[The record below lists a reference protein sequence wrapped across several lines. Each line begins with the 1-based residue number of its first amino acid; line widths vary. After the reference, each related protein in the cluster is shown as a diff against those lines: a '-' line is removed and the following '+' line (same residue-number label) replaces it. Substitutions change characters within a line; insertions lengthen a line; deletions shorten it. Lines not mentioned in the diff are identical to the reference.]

1 MHLQRWDFND
11 KLKYRKKVKDT
22 FKQVMRDPFEERLA
36 RDKEKPQLNSPQE
49 QNYWGDSKTKT
60 RARAEYLASQKDVR
74 PCTN

>member
-1 MHLQRWDFND
+1 
-11 KLKYRKKVKDT
+11 
-22 FKQVMRDPFEERLA
+22 MRDPFEERLA

-60 RARAEYLASQKDVR
+60 RARAEYLASQKDVQ